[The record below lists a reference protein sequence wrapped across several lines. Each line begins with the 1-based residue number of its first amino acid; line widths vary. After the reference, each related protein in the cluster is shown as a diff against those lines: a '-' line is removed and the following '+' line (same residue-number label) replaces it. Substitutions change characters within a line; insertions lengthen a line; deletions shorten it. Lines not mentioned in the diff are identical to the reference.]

1 MSLLRTAFAVRRGSG
16 SFIADSMAMDDS
28 SPAARLDARYP
39 EQPRPLHTPAPPA
52 AEAQRS
58 GSGEAAHG
66 PDSSSS
72 SLSGAA
78 TSRAPL
84 AAGLAG
90 DPWGGGDMS
99 PALLRRPEPERRV
112 PSCPHKQ
119 GSNPAKRHTAVASP
133 PADVTE
139 EIRPRTLDMTRS
151 PNDPNDMSL
160 SPMNLASA
168 GGISPSPGPPA
179 AGAGRRHGVRP
190 PERPEREGRVMKMRL
205 QLEAIDGAA
214 AARAAAAAHA
224 AAAASGG
231 GGGGLCFDDEPPDAP
246 MGPPPPPLRHQSSLG
261 DVRVLQMNREKRSI
275 SFSEPA
281 QFVRRRPARPAAPPA
296 RPP

>member
-190 PERPEREGRVMKMRL
+190 PERPEREGRL
-205 QLEAIDGAA
+205 QAARRRHRGWGRVGGRRRHEALEGDGRHERCGGAEWHRVERTAGGRWKPLSRRTAVGAIRDRGRRRHPARRTCPRVSVD
-214 AARAAAAAHA
+214 AARAWRERPGAS
-224 AAAASGG
+224 SGG
-231 GGGGLCFDDEPPDAP
+231 
-246 MGPPPPPLRHQSSLG
+246 
-261 DVRVLQMNREKRSI
+261 
-275 SFSEPA
+275 
-281 QFVRRRPARPAAPPA
+281 RR
-296 RPP
+296 

>member
-1 MSLLRTAFAVRRGSG
+1 
-16 SFIADSMAMDDS
+16 
-28 SPAARLDARYP
+28 
-39 EQPRPLHTPAPPA
+39 
-52 AEAQRS
+52 
-58 GSGEAAHG
+58 
-66 PDSSSS
+66 
-72 SLSGAA
+72 
-78 TSRAPL
+78 
-84 AAGLAG
+84 
-90 DPWGGGDMS
+90 MS

-139 EIRPRTLDMTRS
+139 EIGRTLDMTRS

-190 PERPEREGRVMKMRL
+190 PERPEREEGQEDAPPARGDRR
-205 QLEAIDGAA
+205 AA

-246 MGPPPPPLRHQSSLG
+246 MGPPPPPPATSR
-261 DVRVLQMNREKRSI
+261 RS
-275 SFSEPA
+275 A
-281 QFVRRRPARPAAPPA
+281 TCACCR
-296 RPP
+296 